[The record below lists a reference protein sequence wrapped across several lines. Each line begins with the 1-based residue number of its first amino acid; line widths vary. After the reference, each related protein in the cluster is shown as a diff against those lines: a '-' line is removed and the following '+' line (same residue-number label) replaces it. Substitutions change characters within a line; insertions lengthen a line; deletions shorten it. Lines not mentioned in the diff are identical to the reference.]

1 MLSLPQF
8 CSEPDAGREAEVPEP
23 FPFRLDRNGGSGSS
37 VDAFSS
43 REPVPTS
50 LENAL
55 LVAELAGGRT
65 ILRRQHVG
73 YPFHITRAFQLD
85 RMRPDLATLYL
96 QSTSGGLYAADRLAL
111 DVTVGVGAALNLTTP
126 ASTVVHDGREEG
138 SSMRHSVTV
147 QDRAFCAIIS
157 DPYILFPGAN
167 LHIATMA
174 TVAADAILIMAE
186 GFAVHDPNRRGGTFA
201 RFAAETRI
209 MRPDGA
215 RVVVDRGSICGND
228 LSGNCD
234 ALGGMSAACSVLVI
248 APPDRLA
255 DIAEIEAA
263 ADKSGCLAGVT
274 AAPNHAGLAMRLLAP
289 DGGTLVRGIEA
300 AFHVASRAALGVELA
315 PRRK

>member
-1 MLSLPQF
+1 MLSLPQS
-8 CSEPDAGREAEVPEP
+8 CSEPDAGRAAEV
-23 FPFRLDRNGGSGSS
+23 
-37 VDAFSS
+37 V
-43 REPVPTS
+43 
-50 LENAL
+50 

-96 QSTSGGLYAADRLAL
+96 QSTSGGLYAADRLVL
-111 DVTVGVGAALNLTTP
+111 DVTVGIGAALNLTTP
-126 ASTVVHDGREEG
+126 ASSVVHDGGEEG
-138 SSMRHSVTV
+138 SSMRHAVTV

-157 DPYILFPGAN
+157 NPYILFPGAN
-167 LHIATMA
+167 LHIATVA

-186 GFAVHDPNRRGGTFA
+186 GFAVHDPHRRGGTFA

-209 MRPDGA
+209 MRPDGQ
-215 RVVVDRGSICGND
+215 RVVADRGSISGND
-228 LSGNCD
+228 LSGNFD
-234 ALGGMSAACSVLVI
+234 ALDGMNAACSVLVI

-263 ADKSGCLAGVT
+263 ADQCGCLTGVT
-274 AAPNHAGLAMRLLAP
+274 AAPNQAGLAMRLLAP

-300 AFHVASRAALGVELA
+300 AFHVAARAALGVELA

>member
-1 MLSLPQF
+1 MLSLAQS
-8 CSEPDAGREAEVPEP
+8 CSEPDSGREAE
-23 FPFRLDRNGGSGSS
+23 F
-37 VDAFSS
+37 
-43 REPVPTS
+43 
-50 LENAL
+50 L

-111 DVTVGVGAALNLTTP
+111 DLTVGAGAALNLTTQ

-138 SSMRHSVTV
+138 SLMRHALTV
-147 QDRAFCAIIS
+147 QDRAFCAVIS

-167 LHIATMA
+167 LQIATIA
-174 TVAADAILIMAE
+174 TVAVDAVLILAE
-186 GFAVHDPNRRGGTFA
+186 GFTVHDPHRRGGTFA

-209 MRPDGA
+209 LRPDG
-215 RVVVDRGSICGND
+215 RQVVVDRGSICGDD

-234 ALGGMSAACSVLVI
+234 ALGGMDAACSVLVI

-263 ADKSGCLAGVT
+263 ADRCGCLAGAT
-274 AAPNHAGLAMRLLAP
+274 AASSGAGLAMRLLAP

>member
-23 FPFRLDRNGGSGSS
+23 FSFRLDRNGGSGSS

-111 DVTVGVGAALNLTTP
+111 DVTVGADAALNLTTP

-157 DPYILFPGAN
+157 DPYILFPGAS
-167 LHIATMA
+167 LHIATIA

-263 ADKSGCLAGVT
+263 ADKCGCLAGVT

>member
-1 MLSLPQF
+1 MLSLPQS
-8 CSEPDAGREAEVPEP
+8 CSEPDAGRAAEV
-23 FPFRLDRNGGSGSS
+23 
-37 VDAFSS
+37 V
-43 REPVPTS
+43 
-50 LENAL
+50 

-96 QSTSGGLYAADRLAL
+96 QSTSGGLYAADRLVL
-111 DVTVGVGAALNLTTP
+111 DVTVGIGAALNLTTP
-126 ASTVVHDGREEG
+126 ASSVVHDGGEEG
-138 SSMRHSVTV
+138 SSMRHAVTV

-157 DPYILFPGAN
+157 NPYILFPGAN
-167 LHIATMA
+167 LHIATIA

-186 GFAVHDPNRRGGTFA
+186 GFAVHDPHRRGGRFA

-209 MRPDGA
+209 MRPDGQ
-215 RVVVDRGSICGND
+215 RVVVDRGSISGND
-228 LSGNCD
+228 LSGNFD
-234 ALGGMSAACSVLVI
+234 ALDGMNAACSVLVI

-263 ADKSGCLAGVT
+263 ADQCGCLTGVT
-274 AAPNHAGLAMRLLAP
+274 AAPNQAGLAMRLLAP

-300 AFHVASRAALGVELA
+300 AFHVAARAALGVELA

>member
-1 MLSLPQF
+1 MLSLPRSCF
-8 CSEPDAGREAEVPEP
+8 EPDAGRKAEV
-23 FPFRLDRNGGSGSS
+23 
-37 VDAFSS
+37 
-43 REPVPTS
+43 
-50 LENAL
+50 L

-111 DVTVGVGAALNLTTP
+111 EVTVGAGAALNLTTP

-138 SSMRHSVTV
+138 SLMRHVVTV
-147 QDRAFCAIIS
+147 RDKAFCAIIS
-157 DPYILFPGAN
+157 DPYILFPGAD
-167 LHIATMA
+167 LHIATTA
-174 TVAADAILIMAE
+174 TVADDGILIVAE
-186 GFAVHDPNRRGGTFA
+186 GFAVHDPHRRGGTFA
-201 RFAAETRI
+201 RFSAETEI
-209 MRPDGA
+209 MRPDG
-215 RVVVDRGSICGND
+215 RRLVIDRGGICGND

-234 ALGGMSAACSVLVI
+234 ALGGMRAACSVLVI

-255 DIAEIEAA
+255 GIAEIEAA
-263 ADKSGCLAGVT
+263 ADRCGCLAGVS
-274 AAPNHAGLAMRLLAP
+274 AAPNGAGLAMRLLAP
-289 DGGTLVRGIEA
+289 DGGTLVRGIAA